1 MLGTLGCSQALLPAS
16 CPPVPLA
23 ELWAPQ
29 RVTGSLC
36 PLSPAPG
43 VPTVCTRSQREA
55 PTSLC
60 RSLPR
65 IPTRCRAQGSSR
77 SCVLGAGLFLVLCSY
92 ITPLEEKEGG
102 GLELTLGGL
111 LLYGRDQ
118 ARCVP
123 HGLPSAGVFVPLM
136 LALVLWGRPQACVFC
151 CLFFLILI
159 VG

>member
-1 MLGTLGCSQALLPAS
+1 MLGRGQALLPAS

-23 ELWAPQ
+23 ELRAPQ

-36 PLSPAPG
+36 PLSPPPG
-43 VPTVCTRSQREA
+43 VPTVCTRSQSEA

-65 IPTRCRAQGSSR
+65 IPAHCGAQGSSR
-77 SCVLGAGLFLVLCSY
+77 SCVLGTGLFLFLCSY
-92 ITPLEEKEGG
+92 IMPLEEKEGG

-123 HGLPSAGVFVPLM
+123 HGLPLAGVFVPLI
-136 LALVLWGRPQACVFC
+136 LALVLWERPQACVFC
-151 CLFFLILI
+151 LFFF
-159 VG
+159 